1 LKKISNFCFF
11 VTQVSRFFQ
20 QINTQQFLRK
30 MNIWEEQKK
39 KYEQQEKII
48 IQDRKKGLSETVF
61 LGDILSFFVENES
74 SLGFLAVDG

>member
-1 LKKISNFCFF
+1 
-11 VTQVSRFFQ
+11 
-20 QINTQQFLRK
+20 